1 MIERPLRVLVVDSN
15 AVSADIMLRYFESW
29 RIEAEARATAAEAEA
44 AWRAGSATRH
54 PFDVVLI
61 DVKGLGYDGV
71 KLAAKIRGTPG
82 ARTEVILLVGLDGS
96 VADASVEKVGAYALL
111 TKPARP

>member
-1 MIERPLRVLVVDSN
+1 MRLRPALPPR
-15 AVSADIMLRYFESW
+15 RP
-29 RIEAEARATAAEAEA
+29 RRPGARGLQPGT
-44 AWRAGSATRH
+44 